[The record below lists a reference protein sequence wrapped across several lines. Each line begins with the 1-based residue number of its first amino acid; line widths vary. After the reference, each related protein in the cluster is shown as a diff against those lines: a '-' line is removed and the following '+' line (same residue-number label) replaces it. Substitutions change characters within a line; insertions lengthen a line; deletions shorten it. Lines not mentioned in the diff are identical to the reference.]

1 MRLTIIV
8 GCHGSSLNS
17 RIGYVYTG
25 PLFSENYCITW
36 LSQLYSG
43 RTQPTLLFL
52 LSFLH
57 CWCQGNDNVTT
68 FTWQVS
74 LFWILREKGID
85 IIEWPTIPS
94 HFHAMHTQFSRQ
106 SCKTV
111 LLSSFLVRK
120 HSERWATCQGH
131 TTGKDVLKPGC
142 ACVVMLRPSPSWGQR
157 EGLGTQEALQQPWYG
172 FQPGTDS
179 TAHLDTSILLEQACT
194 KTADLFM
201 LLISH
206 SLLLCF
212 HNLFNSFPPENQ
224 SPLNYVPLR
233 WVATN

>member
-8 GCHGSSLNS
+8 GCHCSSLNG

-25 PLFSENYCITW
+25 PLFSGNYCTTW

-43 RTQPTLLFL
+43 RAQRTLLFL

-57 CWCQGNDNVTT
+57 CWCQGNDNVMT

-85 IIEWPTIPS
+85 IIEWLYPATFMQCIHNSQGNP
-94 HFHAMHTQFSRQ
+94 ARQ
-106 SCKTV
+106 CY
-111 LLSSFLVRK
+111 LSSFLVRK
-120 HSERWATCQGH
+120 HTLKGGATCQGH
-131 TTGKDVLKPGC
+131 TAGKDVL
-142 ACVVMLRPSPSWGQR
+142 VVSCWGLLHS
-157 EGLGTQEALQQPWYG
+157 EAQEALQLPWYG
-172 FQPGTDS
+172 IRPGTDS
-179 TAHLDTSILLEQACT
+179 TAHLGTSFLPEQTST
-194 KTADLFM
+194 KTADLFIV
-201 LLISH
+201 LLSH

-224 SPLNYVPLR
+224 SSLKYVPLR
-233 WVATN
+233 WAATNWKCGR